1 MAINEEAAIKAILK
15 ANGITGP
22 LVPLAI
28 KILRE
33 QFDSGEA
40 FGADFLGPFTPA
52 INPVGTAAA
61 ILGQQ
66 AKKTRSKKQ
75 KAQDKKKS
83 EAWAEANEFMRK
95 DNGQL
100 RKGKTQKDVATRAN
114 KNLRKGT
121 TKGEVRKTARR
132 AFER

>member
-1 MAINEEAAIKAILK
+1 MAMNEEMAIKAILK

-40 FGADFLGPFTPA
+40 FGQDFLGPFTGS
-52 INPVGTAAA
+52 INPIGVFAAEA
-61 ILGQQ
+61 GKQSR
-66 AKKTRSKKQ
+66 KTRSKKQ

-83 EAWAEANEFMRK
+83 KAWAEANAALRNK
-95 DNGQL
+95 NGQL
-100 RKGKTQKDVATRAN
+100 KKGKTQKDVATRAN
-114 KNLRKGT
+114 KNLRKM
-121 TKGEVRKTARR
+121 
-132 AFER
+132 

>member
-1 MAINEEAAIKAILK
+1 MALNEEAAIRAILK

-40 FGADFLGPFTPA
+40 FGSDVFGPFIGAVNPA
-52 INPVGTAAA
+52 GEAAA
-61 ILGQQ
+61 ILGRE
-66 AKKTRSKKQ
+66 KKRRSKKQ

-83 EAWAEANEFMRK
+83 KAWAKANDDARK
-95 DNGQL
+95 QNGDFK
-100 RKGKTQKDVATRAN
+100 KGWSQKRLAAHAN
-114 KNLRKGT
+114 KLLK
-121 TKGEVRKTARR
+121 KM
-132 AFER
+132 

>member
-1 MAINEEAAIKAILK
+1 VAINEEAAIRAILK

-40 FGADFLGPFTPA
+40 FGSDVFGPFIGA
-52 INPVGTAAA
+52 INPAGEAAA
-61 ILGQQ
+61 ILGRE
-66 AKKTRSKKQ
+66 KKRRSKKQ

-83 EAWAEANEFMRK
+83 KAWAQANSEGRKNNGEFRAGW
-95 DNGQL
+95 D
-100 RKGKTQKDVATRAN
+100 QKRVATRAN
-114 KNLRKGT
+114 KLLK
-121 TKGEVRKTARR
+121 KM
-132 AFER
+132 

>member
-1 MAINEEAAIKAILK
+1 MAINEEAAIRAILK

-40 FGADFLGPFTPA
+40 FGSDFLGPFTPA

-66 AKKTRSKKQ
+66 SKKSRSKKQ

-83 EAWAEANEFMRK
+83 EAWFEANSALRNK
-95 DNGQL
+95 NGQL
-100 RKGKTQKDVATRAN
+100 KKGKTQTDVANRAN
-114 KNLRKGT
+114 KNLRKGA
-121 TKGEVRKTARR
+121 K
-132 AFER
+132 